1 MSREPDPY
9 PEEQITSVL
18 GIPSGEKSGPA
29 AGSRRIDLYL
39 TLGRLLYESGATV
52 QRISDS
58 VQYCARSLGDKD
70 VHVFVEYD
78 AIEVSRREDGTT
90 QVSMHVFRQPLKTNI
105 TIIQEVS
112 RMLAATASKG
122 CTLESLEKRLH
133 TLEKQPAV
141 YPALLIILAVGMACA
156 AFAYL
161 NKADSAC
168 LWIVLIAGSMGM
180 ATRLYVTPRSPN
192 LYLTVLLSAL
202 AASLVTVLLLPLSH
216 TTTPAISILSSV
228 LFLVPLVFLIDGG
241 LDIIRDHNSCGIA
254 RITSFTMQ
262 MLVISAAILLPLSFI
277 YQGLDTPGGGTLTLA
292 EILLGIA
299 GAGIGSVG
307 FAIMMN
313 MPRVA
318 LAGSFLCGCTARGIR
333 EIAIIHGF
341 DPLISIFCGMVAA
354 TLLAFLFADLTRVPE
369 VMIAITAALPM
380 SPGLSTIKGLDG
392 LYLLAQPGL
401 VVSPALIGSTVQNCI
416 YAAGISLALIAGIIL
431 PLFLRMAQ
439 PRV

>member
-1 MSREPDPY
+1 MSTEPDSY
-9 PEEQITSVL
+9 PEEPVTPIL
-18 GIPSGEKSGPA
+18 GIPMENSGSST
-29 AGSRRIDLYL
+29 GSRRIEFYL
-39 TLGRLLYESGATV
+39 HLGRLLYESGATV

-78 AIEVSRREDGTT
+78 AIEVSRRDGGST
-90 QVSMHVFRQPLKTNI
+90 QVSMQVFRRPMKANMAVLREI
-105 TIIQEVS
+105 S
-112 RMLAATASKG
+112 RMLAAATSRG
-122 CTLESLEKRLH
+122 CTVESMEKRLH
-133 TLEKQPAV
+133 DLENRPAV

-161 NKADSAC
+161 NKADYAC
-168 LWIVLIAGSMGM
+168 LWVVLIAGSAGM
-180 ATRLYVTPRSPN
+180 ATRLYVTPKSPN

-202 AASLVTVLLLPLSH
+202 AASLVTLLLLPLSG
-216 TTTPAISILSSV
+216 TSTPAISVLSSV
-228 LFLVPLVFLIDGG
+228 LFLVPLVFLINGG

-277 YQGLDTPGGGTLTLA
+277 YQGIDTPGGGTYGLG
-292 EILLGIA
+292 EILLGILCA
-299 GAGIGSVG
+299 GVGSVG

-313 MPRVA
+313 MPKIA

-333 EIAIIHGF
+333 EIAIIQGL

-392 LYLLAQPGL
+392 LYYLAQPGL
-401 VVSPALIGSTVQNCI
+401 VVPSGLIDATVQNCV

-431 PLFLRMAQ
+431 PLFLRMAR
-439 PRV
+439 PRI